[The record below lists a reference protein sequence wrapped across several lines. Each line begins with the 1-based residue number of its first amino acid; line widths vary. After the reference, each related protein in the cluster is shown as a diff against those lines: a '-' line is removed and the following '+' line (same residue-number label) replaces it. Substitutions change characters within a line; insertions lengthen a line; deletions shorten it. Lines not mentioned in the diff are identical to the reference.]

1 MESIQFVYK
10 INILFSTMFPEVIME
25 EMFLGNSFKII
36 GTGSMICKSDDLT
49 QICPKSVLGIG
60 PGIG

>member
-10 INILFSTMFPEVIME
+10 INILFSTMFPVVIME

-36 GTGSMICKSDDLT
+36 GTGSMICKLFD
-49 QICPKSVLGIG
+49 
-60 PGIG
+60 